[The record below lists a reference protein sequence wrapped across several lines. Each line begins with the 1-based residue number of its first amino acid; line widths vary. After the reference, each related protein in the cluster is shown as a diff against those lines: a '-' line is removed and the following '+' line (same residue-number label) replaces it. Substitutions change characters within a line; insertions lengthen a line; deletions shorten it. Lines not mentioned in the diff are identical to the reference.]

1 MSFHIYKIVQ
11 HLGYV
16 WIDGMRCQMEQS
28 GTLYNG
34 MERNGVEWNKIH
46 IPLFGH
52 FKMERN
58 KISIPL
64 FMN

>member
-1 MSFHIYKIVQ
+1 MSFHIYKLVQ

-16 WIDGMRCQMEQS
+16 WIDGMRWNKAEHYIM
-28 GTLYNG
+28 
-34 MERNGVEWNKIH
+34 EWNKIH

-58 KISIPL
+58 KIFIPL